1 MKASIAIQIMPKGV
15 EDSEKI
21 RIIDLCIKHI
31 ESKGLNYVVGPF
43 ETAIEGD
50 SVEELLEIV
59 KELQDLGVKEGAKT
73 MATFM
78 KLWYSPHGVMTIE
91 EKTEKHKH

>member
-21 RIIDLCIKHI
+21 RIIDCCIDYIAKT
-31 ESKGLNYVVGPF
+31 GLNYEVGPF

-50 SVEELLEIV
+50 SVEELLDIV
-59 KELQDLGVKEGAKT
+59 KELQDLGVREGAKT

-78 KLWYSPHGVMTIE
+78 KLWHSPKGVMTIE